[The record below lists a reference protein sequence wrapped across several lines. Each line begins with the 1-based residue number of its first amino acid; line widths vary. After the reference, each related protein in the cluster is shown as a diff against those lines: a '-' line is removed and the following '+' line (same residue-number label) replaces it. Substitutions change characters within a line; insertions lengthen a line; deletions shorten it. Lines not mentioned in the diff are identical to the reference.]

1 MKNALAIGVG
11 LFSMGLAT
19 AAMAETPVLSG
30 DNFNLLSAA
39 AITAPEASAEKAA
52 APANVGG
59 AAFREGSW
67 VFQAYGLATVSG
79 SNGDIYSGKIGGGYH
94 FLTDGF
100 SFNVELT
107 GAFMSADD
115 RPPSA
120 GGTLTG
126 YDSGAGGL
134 DLVLRYHF
142 LRRQD
147 FSIYVELGGGF
158 LISEFEFP
166 ANGTHFN
173 FTPTAGMGFTYRVY
187 ENVRLM
193 AGARWYHLSN
203 AGIDGDDR
211 NPSVDAAAVYAG
223 IMVPF

>member
-19 AAMAETPVLSG
+19 TAMAEAPKLSG
-30 DNFNLLSAA
+30 DSFNLLNAA
-39 AITAPEASAEKAA
+39 TVAAPEAPAEK
-52 APANVGG
+52 PANNAGE
-59 AAFREGSW
+59 AFREGSW
-67 VFQAYGLATVSG
+67 VFQAYGLATIAG
-79 SNGDIYSGKIGGGYH
+79 EGGDVYAGKIGGGYH

-107 GAFMSADD
+107 GAFMSAED
-115 RPPSA
+115 RPA
-120 GGTLTG
+120 GSSGTLTG

-134 DLVLRYHF
+134 DLFLRYHF
-142 LRRQD
+142 LRRPD
-147 FSIYVELGGGF
+147 WSIYVELGGGM
-158 LISEFEFP
+158 LISEYEFP

-173 FTPTAGMGFTYRVY
+173 FTPTAGVGFTYRVY

-203 AGIDGDDR
+203 AGIEGTER
-211 NPSVDAAAVYAG
+211 NPSLDAAALYAG

>member
-11 LFSMGLAT
+11 LFTLGLAT
-19 AAMAETPVLSG
+19 TAMAETPATTG
-30 DNFNLLSAA
+30 GGFNLLNAA
-39 AITAPEASAEKAA
+39 AIAAPETAAEKPA
-52 APANVGG
+52 APANNAGE
-59 AAFREGSW
+59 AFREGSW
-67 VFQAYGLATVSG
+67 VFQAYGLATIAG

-115 RPPSA
+115 RPA
-120 GGTLTG
+120 GSDGTLTG

-142 LRRQD
+142 IREKD
-147 FSIYVELGGGF
+147 FSIFVELGGGF
-158 LISEFEFP
+158 LISDKEFP

-173 FTPTAGMGFTYRVY
+173 FTPTAGMGITYRVY
-187 ENVRLM
+187 QNVRLM

-203 AGIDGDDR
+203 AGIDGQDR
-211 NPSVDAAAVYAG
+211 NPSVDAAAVYGG